1 MSERAKEIRRRR
13 KRKEKSQKAR
23 KKEAISAATRNAQRA
38 SNPSI

>member
-23 KKEAISAATRNAQRA
+23 KKEAISAATRK
-38 SNPSI
+38 PVKK